1 MGAYSCA
8 GTCELRKTEIHA
20 IEGSF
25 KLDTE
30 SAVDVECL
38 KTFPHLPIII
48 GEFQWRA
55 LMVRLR
61 VTCRRHERR
70 GLNHAIWRVRNS
82 LHSRPRADRRLHVN
96 DVTVD
101 ERATML
107 PKLYVG
113 CITVSRALSGGGGV
127 LNAHSRIFR

>member
-30 SAVDVECL
+30 SAADVEI
-38 KTFPHLPIII
+38 FPHLPIII

-55 LMVRLR
+55 LMVQLR

-70 GLNHAIWRVRNS
+70 GLNHA
-82 LHSRPRADRRLHVN
+82 
-96 DVTVD
+96 
-101 ERATML
+101 
-107 PKLYVG
+107 
-113 CITVSRALSGGGGV
+113 SGESE
-127 LNAHSRIFR
+127 LTAYY